1 MLNAAGEPKDE
12 YKKYFSYYEAFK
24 KIWGFV
30 DTKMIY
36 HQVGEQRRLLDRDG
50 KIIDGSIGN
59 EWKIAYHSGRSMMEC
74 DKRLQQLMKK

>member
-36 HQVGEQRRLLDRDG
+36 HQVGE
-50 KIIDGSIGN
+50 
-59 EWKIAYHSGRSMMEC
+59 
-74 DKRLQQLMKK
+74 